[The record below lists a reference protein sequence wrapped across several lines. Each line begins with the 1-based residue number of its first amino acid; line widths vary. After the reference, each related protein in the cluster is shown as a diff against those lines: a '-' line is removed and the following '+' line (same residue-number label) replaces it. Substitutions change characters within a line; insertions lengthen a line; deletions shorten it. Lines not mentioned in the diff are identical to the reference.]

1 MYGYVS
7 SGVPETVH
15 LMMRRFESSAGAL
28 EGGKKMKNYLVTI
41 KIGKVITN
49 KLVKAETA
57 EEAEKEALKCAS
69 QETTDLQTPN

>member
-1 MYGYVS
+1 M
-7 SGVPETVH
+7 PETVH

-28 EGGKKMKNYLVTI
+28 KGGEKMKNYLVTI

-57 EEAEKEALKCAS
+57 EEAEKEALRCAS
-69 QETTDLQTPN
+69 QETTDLPVQN

>member
-1 MYGYVS
+1 M
-7 SGVPETVH
+7 PETVH
-15 LMMRRFESSAGAL
+15 LMMRRFKSSAGAL

-57 EEAEKEALKCAS
+57 EEAEKEALRCAS
-69 QETTDLQTPN
+69 RKTMDLPVQN